1 MEDNKVD
8 TKLIESYLDNSRAIG
23 ELEEKV
29 SVAIAGFK
37 VELAERTQKLGEIKE
52 ELKNYML
59 ENGIKKFEDDFI
71 SLTYIASIVRITID
85 TKRLKEEKPE
95 LWDEFSKKTE
105 VKDSVRITVK

>member
-52 ELKNYML
+52 ELKNYMV

-71 SLTYIASIVRITID
+71 SLTYIAPIVRISID

-95 LWDEFSKKTE
+95 LWVEFSKKTE

>member
-52 ELKNYML
+52 ELKNYMV

>member
-71 SLTYIASIVRITID
+71 SLTYIAPIVRISID
-85 TKRLKEEKPE
+85 TKKLKEAKPE
-95 LWDEFSKKTE
+95 LWVEFSKKTE

>member
-52 ELKNYML
+52 ELKNYMV

-71 SLTYIASIVRITID
+71 SLTYIAPIVRISID
-85 TKRLKEEKPE
+85 TKKLKEAKPE
-95 LWDEFSKKTE
+95 LWVEFSKKTE